1 MKQLSNA
8 IVFTATLPTA
18 EAIATHMAEVL
29 HTPILENVRASAGF
43 KVNDVTGELV
53 TPLVG
58 INGFSIQ
65 LQYDEK
71 VIPTAVIKTQVDE
84 LVKKT
89 EKETGFPITRKQKSE
104 VKDNVIAALLPTA
117 LVKST
122 IVNAYYDAD
131 SKYLVVD
138 TTQKKFADTIINLLI
153 NCCGS
158 VKTETI
164 NVNSVKLGLSA
175 KVSASLNG
183 DEEAL
188 NGFNLGS
195 SCKLIKRGTKE
206 KTTYQDT
213 DLELISDTLK
223 EDLEQGY
230 EFDNAEMCRSTV
242 SFTLT
247 NKFFFKSFSYSM
259 FKLDEDCKDDKAYS
273 FRYEAGVKMLLVV
286 DIINSMCDLVGYKE
300 SDSEESGDV
309 LTGDVKAF
317 VIETRRAS
325 VSGIQREF
333 KIDYNRAAR
342 IIEELESM
350 GVVSAPCHN
359 GTREVLVF

>member
-1 MKQLSNA
+1 MKQLNNA
-8 IVFTATLPTA
+8 IVFTATLPSA
-18 EAIATHMAEVL
+18 ESLATHMEEVL

-43 KVNDVTGELV
+43 RVNDITGELV

-58 INGFSIQ
+58 VNGFSIQ

-84 LVKKT
+84 QVKSI
-89 EKETGFPITRKQKSE
+89 EKETGFPVTRKRKSE
-104 VKDNVIAALLPTA
+104 VKDDVLAALLPSA
-117 LVKST
+117 LVKSV

-138 TTQKKFADTIINLLI
+138 TTQKKYADAIISLLI
-153 NCCGS
+153 KCCGS

-188 NGFNLGS
+188 NGFTLGS

-223 EDLEQGY
+223 EDLAQGY

-247 NKFFFKSFSYSM
+247 NKFFFKSFDYAM

-273 FRYEAGVKMLLVV
+273 FRYEAGVKMIHVV

-300 SDSEESGDV
+300 KECEYSKEDLLKAVNDDEAVFVSEDHEGKDAW
-309 LTGDVKAF
+309 TQTYEYNGVKFTIGAF
-317 VIETRRAS
+317 GQERWLDEDAS
-325 VSGIQREF
+325 NINL
-333 KIDYNRAAR
+333 I
-342 IIEELESM
+342 
-350 GVVSAPCHN
+350 
-359 GTREVLVF
+359 

>member
-8 IVFTATLPTA
+8 IVFTAILPNAETL
-18 EAIATHMAEVL
+18 ATHMAEVL
-29 HTPILENVRASAGF
+29 HTPISENVRAAAGF
-43 KVNDVTGELV
+43 RINDITGELV

-58 INGFSIQ
+58 VNGFSIQ

-71 VIPTAVIKTQVDE
+71 VIPAAVVKTQVDE
-84 LVKKT
+84 QVKIV
-89 EKETGFPITRKQKSE
+89 EKETGFAVNRKLKSE
-104 VKDNVIAALLPTA
+104 IKDNVLAALLPSA

-122 IVNAYYDAD
+122 IVNAYYDTD

-138 TTQKKFADTIINLLI
+138 TTQKKFADVIINLLI

-188 NGFNLGS
+188 NGFALGS

-213 DLELISDTLK
+213 DLELISETLK
-223 EDLEQGY
+223 EDLAQGY

-247 NKFFFKSFSYSM
+247 NKFFFKSFDYAM
-259 FKLDEDCKDDKAYS
+259 FRLDEDCKDDKAYS
-273 FRYEAGVKMLLVV
+273 FRYEAGVKMIHVV
-286 DIINSMCDLVGYKE
+286 DIIKSMCDLVGYKE
-300 SDSEESGDV
+300 SDSEDGGDV

-333 KIDYNRAAR
+333 KIGFNQASR
-342 IIEELESM
+342 IIEELERM
-350 GVVSAPCHN
+350 GVVSAPGHN
-359 GTREVLVF
+359 GAREVLVF